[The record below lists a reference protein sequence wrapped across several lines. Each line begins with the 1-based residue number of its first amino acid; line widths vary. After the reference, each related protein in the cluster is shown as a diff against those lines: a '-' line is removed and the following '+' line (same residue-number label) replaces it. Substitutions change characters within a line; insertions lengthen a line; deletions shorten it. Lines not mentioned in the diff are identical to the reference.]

1 MEKEIWIHYKDKWI
15 KNPSKW
21 IMFKRNLKLWCKK
34 WKLIDKSE
42 NKIIPNSEMKR
53 YFSLSP
59 QEYEDAEKIYKEKGT
74 LEYIFY
80 PCAGLAWGVKVKVIK
95 TGEIINITDVSCW

>member
-21 IMFKRNLKLWCKK
+21 IIFKRNLKLWCKK

-42 NKIIPNSEMKR
+42 NRIIPNSEMKR

-95 TGEIINITDVSCW
+95 TGEIIDITDVSCW

>member
-21 IMFKRNLKLWCKK
+21 IMLKRGIKLWCQK
-34 WKLIDKSE
+34 WKLVDKTES
-42 NKIIPNSEMKR
+42 KIIPMTELKR

-59 QEYEDAEKIYKEKGT
+59 KEYEDAEKIYKEKGT
-74 LEYIFY
+74 IEYHFCPGTI
-80 PCAGLAWGVKVKVIK
+80 GWGVKVKVVK
-95 TGEIINITDVSCW
+95 TGEIIDITSYDNW